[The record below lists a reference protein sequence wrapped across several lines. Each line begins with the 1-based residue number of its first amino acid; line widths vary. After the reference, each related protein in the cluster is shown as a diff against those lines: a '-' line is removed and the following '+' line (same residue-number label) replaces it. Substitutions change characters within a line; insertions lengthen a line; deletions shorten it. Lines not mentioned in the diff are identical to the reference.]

1 MGHEGAGM
9 NKIAKAIESIITMLL
24 LPFVALVAGIRGFID
39 GALGRKSLWM
49 K

>member
-1 MGHEGAGM
+1 M

-24 LPFVALVAGIRGFID
+24 LPFVVLVAAIHGLLD